1 MNISIYV
8 HAWLSGTSQ
17 RVTLATHVRT
27 DLFCWGSKLLMQV
40 RKYAKVACGGL
51 QW

>member
-1 MNISIYV
+1 MSISIYM

-17 RVTLATHVRT
+17 RVTLATHLRV

-40 RKYAKVACGGL
+40 CKVACGGL